1 MNIKTILFD
10 MDGIVVDSE
19 KLHIEAFEITLA
31 KYGIKISDEAM
42 LEFVGRSDEAFFE
55 YIYNEVDNSHTEEEM
70 LEEKHKQYDIVSK
83 NLQYIKG
90 VDKFIDLVKDKG
102 LKTALVT
109 SSAKLTV
116 AKADKIL
123 DHTQFFEAIV
133 AEEDTNRHKPF
144 PEPYLLGLER
154 TKSDPNTTLVI
165 EDSINGI
172 KAGKAAGCTVVGMT
186 TSFGKDRLIEA
197 GADMAFDNY
206 EELAKWLFE

>member
-19 KLHIEAFEITLA
+19 KLHIKAFEITLA
-31 KYGIKISDEAM
+31 KYGIKISDEVI
-42 LEFVGRSDEAFFE
+42 LEFVGRSDESFFE
-55 YIYNEVDNSHTEEEM
+55 YIYNEVSNKHTEEEM
-70 LEEKHKQYDIVSK
+70 LEEKHKQYDSISK

-90 VDKFIDLVKDKG
+90 VEDFINLVKAKG
-102 LKTALVT
+102 LKRAMVT

-116 AKADKIL
+116 AKADRVL
-123 DHTQFFEAIV
+123 DHIMHFDTVV

-154 TKSDPNTTLVI
+154 TKSDPKTTLVI

-172 KAGKAAGCTVVGMT
+172 KAGKAADCIVVGMT
-186 TSFGKDRLIEA
+186 TSFGKDRLLEA
-197 GADMAFDNY
+197 GADMAFDTY
-206 EELAKWLFE
+206 EELAEWLFA

>member
-1 MNIKTILFD
+1 

-42 LEFVGRSDEAFFE
+42 LEFVGRSDESFFE
-55 YIYNEVDNSHTEEEM
+55 YIYNEVSNKHTEEEM
-70 LEEKHKQYDIVSK
+70 LAEKHRQYDIISK

-90 VDKFIDLVKDKG
+90 VDKFIDIVKDKG

-116 AKADKIL
+116 AKADRAL
-123 DHTQFFEAIV
+123 DHTQHFDAIV
-133 AEEDTNRHKPF
+133 AEEDTNRHKPN

-154 TKSDPNTTLVI
+154 TKSEPSTTLVI

-186 TSFGKDRLIEA
+186 TSFGKDRLLEA
-197 GADMAFDNY
+197 GADMAFDTY
-206 EELAKWLFE
+206 EELAEWLFG